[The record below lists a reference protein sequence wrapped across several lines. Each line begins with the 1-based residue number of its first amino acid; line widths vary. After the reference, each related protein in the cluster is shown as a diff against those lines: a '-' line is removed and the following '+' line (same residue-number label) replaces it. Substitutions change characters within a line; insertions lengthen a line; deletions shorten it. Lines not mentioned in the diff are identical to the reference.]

1 MARTYRMKD
10 NDPDDTEFRD
20 RMGNKTAMD
29 ISPRNLKN
37 LIKRLKM
44 DDFTGGSK
52 LDDIIKQQRKQK
64 KNMKGKAWWHTRKVK
79 SVAVAMEVRNA
90 NG

>member
-1 MARTYRMKD
+1 MAITYSEDGSVKKRKGD
-10 NDPDDTEFRD
+10 
-20 RMGNKTAMD
+20 KVAVD

-44 DDFTGGSK
+44 DDFTGGDQ

-64 KNMKGKAWWHTRKVK
+64 KNMKGKA
-79 SVAVAMEVRNA
+79 
-90 NG
+90 

>member
-1 MARTYRMKD
+1 MAMTYAEDGSVRK
-10 NDPDDTEFRD
+10 RK
-20 RMGNKTAMD
+20 GNKVAMD

-64 KNMKGKAWWHTRKVK
+64 KNMKGKA
-79 SVAVAMEVRNA
+79 
-90 NG
+90 

>member
-1 MARTYRMKD
+1 MAMTYNEDGKVRKR
-10 NDPDDTEFRD
+10 N
-20 RMGNKTAMD
+20 GNKVAMD

-37 LIKRLKM
+37 LLKRLKM

-64 KNMKGKAWWHTRKVK
+64 KNMKGKA
-79 SVAVAMEVRNA
+79 
-90 NG
+90 

>member
-1 MARTYRMKD
+1 MASLQERPLPYVNGNADMAMTYNQDGSVKKRKGD
-10 NDPDDTEFRD
+10 
-20 RMGNKTAMD
+20 KVAMD

-44 DDFTGGSK
+44 DDFTGGDQ

-64 KNMKGKAWWHTRKVK
+64 KNMKGKA
-79 SVAVAMEVRNA
+79 
-90 NG
+90 

>member
-1 MARTYRMKD
+1 MKD

-20 RMGNKTAMD
+20 RMGDKTAMD

-44 DDFTGGSK
+44 DDFTGGSQ
-52 LDDIIKQQRKQK
+52 LDDIIKQ
-64 KNMKGKAWWHTRKVK
+64 
-79 SVAVAMEVRNA
+79 
-90 NG
+90 

>member
-1 MARTYRMKD
+1 MAMTYAEDGSVRK
-10 NDPDDTEFRD
+10 RK
-20 RMGNKTAMD
+20 GNKVAMD

-37 LIKRLKM
+37 LLKRLKM

-64 KNMKGKAWWHTRKVK
+64 KNMKGKA
-79 SVAVAMEVRNA
+79 
-90 NG
+90 

>member
-1 MARTYRMKD
+1 MALTYSEDGSVKKRK
-10 NDPDDTEFRD
+10 
-20 RMGNKTAMD
+20 GNKVAMD

-44 DDFTGGSK
+44 DDFTGGDQ

-64 KNMKGKAWWHTRKVK
+64 KNMKGKA
-79 SVAVAMEVRNA
+79 
-90 NG
+90 